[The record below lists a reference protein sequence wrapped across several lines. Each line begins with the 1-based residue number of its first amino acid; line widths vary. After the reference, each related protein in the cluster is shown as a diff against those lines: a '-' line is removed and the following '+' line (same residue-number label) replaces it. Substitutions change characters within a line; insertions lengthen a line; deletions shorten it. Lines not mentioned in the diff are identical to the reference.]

1 MFNGDSDV
9 APETRERVEAAL
21 RELNDVPNSLATTF
35 RPGRSPVT
43 GIAVPDLVDPF
54 FGSIAKAV
62 GQLASESGMST
73 VITDLGDDP
82 ALSRPSWSRR
92 CVSRSPA

>member
-35 RPGRSPVT
+35 RPGRSPVI
-43 GIAVPDLVDPF
+43 GIAVP
-54 FGSIAKAV
+54 
-62 GQLASESGMST
+62 T
-73 VITDLGDDP
+73 
-82 ALSRPSWSRR
+82 
-92 CVSRSPA
+92 

>member
-35 RPGRSPVT
+35 RPGRAPVI
-43 GIAVPDLVDPF
+43 GIAVP
-54 FGSIAKAV
+54 
-62 GQLASESGMST
+62 T
-73 VITDLGDDP
+73 
-82 ALSRPSWSRR
+82 
-92 CVSRSPA
+92 